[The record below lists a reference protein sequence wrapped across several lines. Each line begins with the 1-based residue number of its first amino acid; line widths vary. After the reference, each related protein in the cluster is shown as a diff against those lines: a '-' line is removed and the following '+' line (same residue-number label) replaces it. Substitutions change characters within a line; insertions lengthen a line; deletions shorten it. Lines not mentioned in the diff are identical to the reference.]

1 MISVV
6 KDREEPGVSIVDL
19 PVPERTGDLVL
30 IQVDTVGICGSDLHA
45 YEWIPEYHWLK
56 PLLPALL
63 GHEITGTIAEARPDG
78 VGPQVGQRVAVRPA
92 LTCGVCEPCQRGAS
106 QRCTNRAR
114 MGYEHPGGLTDFMV
128 APSANAYVI
137 PDGVDRQSAAL
148 MEPLTVAVH
157 ALSRVEVRPGSRVGV
172 VGPGAIGLLVLQL
185 LKARGAREVLVVGT
199 AADEAGGGFAIAEG
213 LGGVSMLNTDAAAAA
228 GSCDVVVVTAG
239 AGAALNQAIDLVAK
253 GGTVLVIALGIGMHA
268 VDADRLVRSEVR
280 LIGSFGS
287 VQGDWLDAVEMLGSG
302 LVRDGGIVSHWLPLS
317 QTETA
322 FEKLLSQEAR
332 KVIIYPDSVGKG
344 F

>member
-19 PVPERTGDLVL
+19 PIPERTGNQVL
-30 IQVDTVGICGSDLHA
+30 IRVDTVGICGSDLHA

-56 PLLPALL
+56 PMLPALL

-106 QRCTNRAR
+106 QRCMNRVR
-114 MGYEHPGGLTDFMV
+114 MGYERPGGLADFMV
-128 APSANAYVI
+128 APSVNAYVI

-148 MEPLTVAVH
+148 MEPLTVATH
-157 ALSRVEVRPGSRVGV
+157 ALSKVEVRPGSRVGV
-172 VGPGAIGLLVLQL
+172 VGPGAIGLLALQL
-185 LKARGAREVLVVGT
+185 LKVSGAGEVLVVGT
-199 AADEAGGGFAIAEG
+199 AGDEAGGGFAIAEG
-213 LGGVSMLNTDAAAAA
+213 LGGVSVLNTDAAVVG

-239 AGAALNQAIDLVAK
+239 AGTALNQAIDLVTK
-253 GGTVLVIALGIGMHA
+253 GGTVLVIALGIGMYA
-268 VDADRLVRSEVR
+268 IDADRLVRSEAR
-280 LIGSFGS
+280 LVGSFGS
-287 VQGDWLDAVEMLGSG
+287 IQSDWLDALKLLGSG
-302 LVRDGGIVSHWLPLS
+302 LIRGGGIVSHWLPLS
-317 QTETA
+317 QIETG
-322 FEKLLSQEAR
+322 FEKLRSREAR
-332 KVIIYPDSVGKG
+332 KVIIYPDGVGKG